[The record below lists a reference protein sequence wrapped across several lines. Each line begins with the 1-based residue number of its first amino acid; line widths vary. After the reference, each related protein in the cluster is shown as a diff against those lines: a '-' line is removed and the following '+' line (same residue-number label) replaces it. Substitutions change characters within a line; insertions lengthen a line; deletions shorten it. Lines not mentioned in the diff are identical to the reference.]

1 MSKLDLGLGL
11 KEIDPPI
18 QQVEVDA
25 SVYFSVSN
33 TQLIPDFEA
42 S

>member
-18 QQVEVDA
+18 QQLEVDA

-33 TQLIPDFEA
+33 TQLRPDFEA
-42 S
+42 N

>member
-33 TQLIPDFEA
+33 IQIRSDSEA
-42 S
+42 N